1 MHWVAKGSL
10 LIIYKIPDICNKI
23 NWNFREGEIIERGFC
38 PKHMDK
44 NGPIN
49 RHCIYVFFIILTG
62 LVFEIKMDK
71 VRVYRRA
78 KSNSCSL
85 EE

>member
-1 MHWVAKGSL
+1 MHWVAQGSL

-23 NWNFREGEIIERGFC
+23 NWNHC

-44 NGPIN
+44 KGPIN
-49 RHCIYVFFIILTG
+49 KHCVCVFFIILPV

-78 KSNSCSL
+78 RSNSCS
-85 EE
+85 